1 MNDIDPIDWDVIS
14 EEEYT
19 QAYRSRE
26 DFNNID

>member
-14 EEEYT
+14 EEEYILP
-19 QAYRSRE
+19 YKSRE